1 VKWILVGIISICT
14 ALGDVLNTAGM
25 KRRVGAEEP
34 YPRCLGQLAVRIF
47 YNPLVLGGVGALA
60 VSFFAFLSLL
70 SISNVSFA
78 VPATAISYVLET
90 TLAKYVLKESVT
102 WRRWAAASLV
112 SCGVVLLS
120 R

>member
-1 VKWILVGIISICT
+1 LVG
-14 ALGDVLNTAGM
+14 
-25 KRRVGAEEP
+25 
-34 YPRCLGQLAVRIF
+34 LA
-47 YNPLVLGGVGALA
+47 ALA

-70 SISNVSFA
+70 SISNLSFS
-78 VPATAISYVLET
+78 VPATAISYVLGT
-90 TLAKYVLKESVT
+90 TLAKYVLKEAVT